1 MERTSVKVEARK
13 ILGKKVK
20 QLRKEGLVPAN
31 IFGKD
36 IKSIAVSVDLKEFQ
50 KVFKEAGE
58 TALIDVKLGSEVYPS
73 LIHNLQRDPKR
84 DLVIH
89 VDFHKVNLK
98 EKITAYVPVIL
109 EGESPVAKSGE
120 GLLLQT
126 LNEVEVECLPT
137 DIPAHI
143 AVDAEKLTEVGQS
156 VHVKDLNVD
165 KGKVEITNDPEEV
178 VITVQTAEMKEEEPE
193 PEVAPEEVEAIAEKG
208 EAEEGAA
215 EGGEASSPSGGKE
228 DKPEAKKDKSSES

>member
-1 MERTSVKVEARK
+1 MERTSIKVESRK
-13 ILGKKVK
+13 VLGKKVK
-20 QLRKEGLVPAN
+20 KLRSEGLVPAN

-36 IKSIAVSVDLKEFQ
+36 IKSIAVSIDLKDFQ
-50 KVFKEAGE
+50 KAFKEAGE

-84 DLVIH
+84 DFVIH

-98 EKITAYVPVIL
+98 EKITTYVPVIL

-137 DIPAHI
+137 DIPTNI
-143 AVDAEKLTEVGQS
+143 TINAEKLTEVGQS
-156 VHVKDLNVD
+156 VHVKDLKID
-165 KGKVEITNDPEEV
+165 KDKVTITNEPEEV
-178 VITVQTAEMKEEEPE
+178 VVTVQTAEMKEVVEEAP
-193 PEVAPEEVEAIAEKG
+193 VSPEEVEAIAEKG
-208 EAEEGAA
+208 ETEAGTEESNDKAESKDEAA
-215 EGGEASSPSGGKE
+215 S
-228 DKPEAKKDKSSES
+228 